1 MINTYQTSMA
11 LPQVPPPVPPRLG
24 SKPLLRFLVCVVTL
38 HLFLSVGGFLY
49 LYYNERQIAHVSSKL
64 ILLIIAVLSLERK
77 VNQIKKP
84 DMHLCFFPL
93 LVGFPPVEKQDTTYR
108 AFARMLIG
116 KPNATIEKKSGYL
129 EWRMD
134 LSVRKNINYYGK
146 SWLTVLEPGDYL
158 VYSRVTFSKH
168 SIAPLTGC
176 IKLKNMETG
185 AEKEVAKA
193 HCSLSDKD
201 GLNPQLCTVTL
212 QDVIT
217 LSRGNQLSVWVENL
231 SLVDYGKQSTS
242 FGMYKL

>member
-24 SKPLLRFLVCVVTL
+24 RPEPILIPTQLPSPGYSKPLLRFLVCVVTL

-49 LYYNERQIAHVSSKL
+49 LYYNERQIAHATYSSPQG
-64 ILLIIAVLSLERK
+64 R
-77 VNQIKKP
+77 
-84 DMHLCFFPL
+84 
-93 LVGFPPVEKQDTTYR
+93 VGFPPVEKQETTYG

-134 LSVRKNINYYGK
+134 LSVRKRINYFHK

-176 IKLKNMETG
+176 IKMRNSETE
-185 AEKEVAKA
+185 AEKEVTKA

-201 GLNPQLCTVTL
+201 GLSPQLCTVTL

-217 LSRGNQLSVWVENL
+217 LSKGNQLGIWVENL

>member
-24 SKPLLRFLVCVVTL
+24 RPEQILIPTQLPSPGYSKPLLRFLVCVVTL

-49 LYYNERQIAHVSSKL
+49 LYYNERQIAHATYSSPQG
-64 ILLIIAVLSLERK
+64 R
-77 VNQIKKP
+77 
-84 DMHLCFFPL
+84 
-93 LVGFPPVEKQDTTYR
+93 VGFPPVEKQETTYT

-134 LSVRKNINYYGK
+134 LSVRKNINYFHK

-176 IKLKNMETG
+176 IKLRNNEM
-185 AEKEVAKA
+185 AEQKEVTKA

-201 GLNPQLCTVTL
+201 GSNPQLCTVTL

-217 LSRGNQLSVWVENL
+217 LSKGNQLAIWVENL

>member
-24 SKPLLRFLVCVVTL
+24 RPEPILIPTQLPSAGYSKPLLRFLVCVVTL

-49 LYYNERQIAHVSSKL
+49 LYYNERQIAHATYSSPQG
-64 ILLIIAVLSLERK
+64 R
-77 VNQIKKP
+77 
-84 DMHLCFFPL
+84 
-93 LVGFPPVEKQDTTYR
+93 VGFPPVEKQDTTYR

>member
-11 LPQVPPPVPPRLG
+11 LPQAPPPVPPRLG
-24 SKPLLRFLVCVVTL
+24 RPEPILIPTQLPSPGYSKPLLRFLVCVVTL

-49 LYYNERQIAHVSSKL
+49 LYYNERQIAHATYSSPQG
-64 ILLIIAVLSLERK
+64 R
-77 VNQIKKP
+77 
-84 DMHLCFFPL
+84 
-93 LVGFPPVEKQDTTYR
+93 VGFPPVEKQDTTYR

>member
-24 SKPLLRFLVCVVTL
+24 RPEPILIPTQLPSPGYSKPLLRFLVCVVTL

-49 LYYNERQIAHVSSKL
+49 LYYNERQIAHATYSSPQG
-64 ILLIIAVLSLERK
+64 R
-77 VNQIKKP
+77 
-84 DMHLCFFPL
+84 
-93 LVGFPPVEKQDTTYR
+93 VGFPSAEKQETTYR
-108 AFARMLIG
+108 AFARMLIE
-116 KPNATIEKKSGYL
+116 KPSATIEKKSGYL

-134 LSVRKNINYYGK
+134 LSARKNINYFEK
-146 SWLTVLEPGDYL
+146 SWLTVTEPGDYL
-158 VYSRVTFSKH
+158 IYSRVTFSKQ

-176 IKLKNMETG
+176 IKLRNIGSRE
-185 AEKEVAKA
+185 EKEVTKA
-193 HCSLSDKD
+193 HCSLNDKD
-201 GLNPQLCTVTL
+201 GSNPQLCTITL

-217 LSRGNQLSVWVENL
+217 LSQGNQLAIWVENL

>member
-24 SKPLLRFLVCVVTL
+24 RPEPILIPTQLPSPGYSKPLLRFLVCVVTL

-49 LYYNERQIAHVSSKL
+49 LYYNERQIAHATYSSPQG
-64 ILLIIAVLSLERK
+64 R
-77 VNQIKKP
+77 
-84 DMHLCFFPL
+84 
-93 LVGFPPVEKQDTTYR
+93 VGFPPVEKQETTYK

-116 KPNATIEKKSGYL
+116 KPNAIIEKKSGYL

-134 LSVRKNINYYGK
+134 LSVRKNINYYGN

-158 VYSRVTFSKH
+158 IYSRVTFSKH
-168 SIAPLTGC
+168 SVAPLTGC
-176 IKLKNMETG
+176 IKLRNMETG
-185 AEKEVAKA
+185 EEKEVTKA